1 MMGYIAQ
8 YLAGLVGQPKGERH
22 PVDKELDILFFEA
35 AKDRLNFGYASIS
48 SYLAEEC
55 EDYA

>member
-22 PVDKELDILFFEA
+22 LTDLYLDTLFLQMAKERQD
-35 AKDRLNFGYASIS
+35 FGYASIS
-48 SYLAEEC
+48 SYLADTND
-55 EDYA
+55 DY

>member
-1 MMGYIAQ
+1 MMGYISQ
-8 YLAGLVGQPKGERH
+8 YLAGLVGKRTGERH
-22 PVDKELDILFFEA
+22 PTDVYLDKLFFEA

-48 SYLAEEC
+48 SYLADEC